1 MWPPLSHSQCTG
13 HLWKYLPYI
22 RVPDTCSF
30 FLLGLS
36 LSCSSMSWVCLYK
49 IYVFI
54 YMCVYMHICI
64 YWLHYLA
71 NAAWSFQTLLWHLVE
86 YNKSFACSFLLFN
99 FLIQFL
105 CWWSEWAN
113 TVGEDRSGHPFLP
126 CFSCGT
132 SNVSAYKHDI
142 KSLCFVSVRWYTVD
156 CICLLSLDMR
166 SGEGKVPF
174 VSSFLL
180 KCKLQEGQD
189 FSAYSSSSASCS
201 VQLRADPQGVFL
213 KTDNWGHSTLSHG
226 LRHKKEKHFYCI
238 RRF

>member
-1 MWPPLSHSQCTG
+1 MALTVYVLLWLLIRGPLCHIPNVLVIFESISLTSGFQTHVLSTRWDFLYLALPCHG
-13 HLWKYLPYI
+13 YVYIKY
-22 RVPDTCSF
+22 
-30 FLLGLS
+30 
-36 LSCSSMSWVCLYK
+36 MCLYM
-49 IYVFI
+49 Y
-54 YMCVYMHICI
+54 VYMPICI

-71 NAAWSFQTLLWHLVE
+71 NAAWSFQTLLWHLIE

-105 CWWSEWAN
+105 CWRHEWAN
-113 TVGEDRSGHPFLP
+113 TVREDRSGHPFLP
-126 CFSCGT
+126 CFSCAT

-180 KCKLQEGQD
+180 ECKLQEGQD
-189 FSAYSSSSASCS
+189 FSASSFSSASCS
-201 VQLRADPQGVFL
+201 VQLRAAPQGVFL
-213 KTDNWGHSTLSHG
+213 KN
-226 LRHKKEKHFYCI
+226 R
-238 RRF
+238 